1 MAREQG
7 DVSASFVSR
16 FRPESAAAERQ
27 QDIQIGGQNARS
39 AAQQNRNQG
48 DACGGDR
55 Q

>member
-27 QDIQIGGQNARS
+27 QDIQIGGQNALRS
-39 AAQQNRNQG
+39 QQNRNQG